1 MFFEWI
7 DGLKFIKVNENVKR
21 PFTRRSVHRDGF
33 FPRKLSGNYK
43 LLEPFLEELQ
53 VYSSYVDENG
63 KVKKGVNEACFAYAL
78 SQSGIDKDTIQKIL
92 SFVGFQ
98 KRISRNVWS
107 EIANAFDLRIHLRYY
122 DTKKGRIN
130 NASSNNKGYYG
141 NGKTEVRLC
150 EYLDHVFIDKE
161 LPINLFAIKNW
172 NKLCEI
178 TETQPERD
186 VARMLK
192 ARDFDEKTGFKI
204 NNERAKAKSLEVLI
218 AINNNDGFEM
228 INATDFDVDKANIF
242 TSEIVV
248 PEAVACPYNE
258 KLHTR
263 IIYERKYKNKENVEK
278 AIYYADFETCT
289 MKINTKN
296 ADKRHVPF
304 MLCVSNQSGTYEKTF
319 TGDNIQEDMLNELP
333 ADSIIYFHNLGF
345 DGNFFFNYAD
355 KCPIKK
361 GNKIMSMP
369 LEFNGKKF
377 TLKDSYSLLPSK
389 LADFPKLFPKAFAET
404 NIQKEYFP
412 YNYYTYTRIF
422 EQDGIGN
429 INECINELFINE
441 TDTKIFIENI
451 NKIEN
456 CWIDK
461 EKGLFNMIKYC
472 EFYCQQDVRVLRIG
486 FEAMVEATKQEPINM
501 NLHEILTVP
510 SLADKYL
517 KRNVYYNDYG
527 KYYEYNGQLQQ
538 FLQGAVYGGRCM
550 TKDNLRYK
558 VNDLIDD
565 FDACSLYPSAMARM
579 FTVQGIPEFYQ
590 SPDPEMIY
598 SKDNLP
604 DILVHAFTENQLRA
618 NKQRFYS
625 QFVVDITITSIGVKR
640 AFPLIVKRENNKQSN
655 VNECVN
661 MRVDMIMLQDLIEFQ
676 DISFKLG
683 DGYIW
688 RGNRSHKIRTEIE
701 KLFDLRAEYKKTGNP
716 TQQVIKLIM
725 NSAYGKSIQK
735 PIKTFLHFVKKDEY
749 EWFINDRYYQIHCDY
764 PIENGN
770 HLIELTKQKSNQ
782 FNNVLFGVSVLSMSK
797 RIMNEV
803 MCLAE
808 DLGINIYYQDTDS
821 MHIERNKV
829 NILAEAFKNK
839 YDRELIGENIM
850 GCFHGDFD
858 EIKDAYANYHISL
871 GKKMY
876 CDVLTN
882 DSGETSIH
890 YRLKGIPQQVIQNY
904 ANKHFNGSIVKLYE
918 YLYEDGNKIEFNLL
932 DGKVCMMFNN
942 RGDVMTRAKFLREV
956 KATCPRFK
964 K

>member
-1 MFFEWI
+1 
-7 DGLKFIKVNENVKR
+7 
-21 PFTRRSVHRDGF
+21 
-33 FPRKLSGNYK
+33 
-43 LLEPFLEELQ
+43 
-53 VYSSYVDENG
+53 
-63 KVKKGVNEACFAYAL
+63 
-78 SQSGIDKDTIQKIL
+78 
-92 SFVGFQ
+92 
-98 KRISRNVWS
+98 
-107 EIANAFDLRIHLRYY
+107 
-122 DTKKGRIN
+122 
-130 NASSNNKGYYG
+130 
-141 NGKTEVRLC
+141 
-150 EYLDHVFIDKE
+150 
-161 LPINLFAIKNW
+161 
-172 NKLCEI
+172 
-178 TETQPERD
+178 
-186 VARMLK
+186 
-192 ARDFDEKTGFKI
+192 
-204 NNERAKAKSLEVLI
+204 
-218 AINNNDGFEM
+218 
-228 INATDFDVDKANIF
+228 
-242 TSEIVV
+242 
-248 PEAVACPYNE
+248 
-258 KLHTR
+258 
-263 IIYERKYKNKENVEK
+263 
-278 AIYYADFETCT
+278 
-289 MKINTKN
+289 
-296 ADKRHVPF
+296 
-304 MLCVSNQSGTYEKTF
+304 
-319 TGDNIQEDMLNELP
+319 
-333 ADSIIYFHNLGF
+333 
-345 DGNFFFNYAD
+345 
-355 KCPIKK
+355 
-361 GNKIMSMP
+361 
-369 LEFNGKKF
+369 
-377 TLKDSYSLLPSK
+377 
-389 LADFPKLFPKAFAET
+389 
-404 NIQKEYFP
+404 
-412 YNYYTYTRIF
+412 
-422 EQDGIGN
+422 
-429 INECINELFINE
+429 
-441 TDTKIFIENI
+441 
-451 NKIEN
+451 
-456 CWIDK
+456 
-461 EKGLFNMIKYC
+461 
-472 EFYCQQDVRVLRIG
+472 
-486 FEAMVEATKQEPINM
+486 MVEATKQEPINM

-579 FTVQGIPEFYQ
+579 FTVQGIPEFYK

-904 ANKHFNGSIVKLYE
+904 ANKHFNGSIIALYE
-918 YLYEDGNKIEFNLL
+918 YLYEDENKIEFNLL